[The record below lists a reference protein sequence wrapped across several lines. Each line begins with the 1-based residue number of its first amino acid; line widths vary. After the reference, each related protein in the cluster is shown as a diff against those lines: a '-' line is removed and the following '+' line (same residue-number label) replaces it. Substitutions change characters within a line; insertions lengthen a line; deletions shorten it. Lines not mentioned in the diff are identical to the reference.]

1 MIAQLLARIPPWLKE
16 WARTYL
22 AGAFSGVVADLLRVM
37 IRGSVDALLLLAI
50 SLIAVAGSEALWSSR
65 YTLAPAQQEQV
76 STWAPVSVAVAR
88 VEDVPPVTPLVL
100 WYKEASLRTV
110 NPDNCEGI
118 MGLHSAVA
126 SGQLPCFTPGPIA
139 PAEVARQL
147 QLGARA
153 FKQHCPEVHFDS
165 VDPRLLK
172 RCYLYY
178 NAGPNVRLDPDRSGY
193 VMNGYDA
200 AHQNMV
206 HRSASGKMV
215 RLEALGA
222 WPVHLA
228 TQAQLASPSFVSARP
243 VLLSSGLALQE
254 VWDRLWVLRKDLTPA
269 LSQSVLL
276 PRCREPVAQACF
288 IRPHEGGDAR
298 LRPALAPLVSPLA
311 RAGELTCDLTP
322 GMDLGTAGASIVV
335 APLPG
340 ELVRYVDQWGHLTV
354 LVENEEWIVWLSGLR
369 SCTVSPG
376 RVRRGQPI
384 GAIGGAGSAHAVVRY
399 AVFDKMGAGFVD
411 PASLMPEGS
420 CPSSQFDQPIS
431 DHQLLKEA
439 TSMDILELLKF
450 TPLLLGLSLV
460 IWLIFKKDVLAKGP
474 LQVAMYFVGVL
485 IVLLIVGWLVD
496 VVLPWWVV
504 QRLETAQQSED
515 IQQIEQLSR
524 EILNS
529 TMNPTPSPAP
539 VFVATAAPP
548 APPPPTPT
556 PIPAPPSTP
565 VAPQPTQQLDA
576 STSFGPANQ
585 PLAGEQL
592 YRVSDQDTLFRIS
605 QRFGVSMAAIQERNN
620 LADPNDIRIGQEL
633 IIPAP

>member
-1 MIAQLLARIPPWLKE
+1 
-16 WARTYL
+16 
-22 AGAFSGVVADLLRVM
+22 
-37 IRGSVDALLLLAI
+37 
-50 SLIAVAGSEALWSSR
+50 
-65 YTLAPAQQEQV
+65 
-76 STWAPVSVAVAR
+76 
-88 VEDVPPVTPLVL
+88 
-100 WYKEASLRTV
+100 
-110 NPDNCEGI
+110 
-118 MGLHSAVA
+118 
-126 SGQLPCFTPGPIA
+126 
-139 PAEVARQL
+139 
-147 QLGARA
+147 LGARA

-376 RVRRGQPI
+376 RVRRGQPN
-384 GAIGGAGSAHAVVRY
+384 GAIGGAGPAHAVVRY
-399 AVFDKMGAGFVD
+399 AVFDQMG
-411 PASLMPEGS
+411 
-420 CPSSQFDQPIS
+420 
-431 DHQLLKEA
+431 